1 MKKHALFLIILFIS
15 IISYAQDSLTKP
27 TEKTIFHFA
36 STRPAFS
43 EGILLVPTGK
53 AQVEVGLA
61 YNYFK
66 GGLHE
71 IQHPSFS
78 LKYGISNYFEFRIN
92 GDATTYKYGDSI
104 QTGFHPIYIGM
115 KIKMIDAKRYAP
127 GSSFIGGLSVNI
139 ISTKNF
145 RTKYVAPY
153 FKITMEQFLPKNFG
167 LVYNYGLFWNGED
180 AKPTYNFAL
189 QTNFTKLL
197 KSKSE
202 NSHQQIK
209 PFLEVY
215 CIYPQGQKVDV
226 RANLGFTYLLNKFL
240 QVDLSVGAGLLK
252 NSPRVI
258 SSAGVVV
265 RFPRKDKEA
274 KEKIKK

>member
-1 MKKHALFLIILFIS
+1 MKKLFLLTIAFCAVSL
-15 IISYAQDSLTKP
+15 SYSQDSIPTK

-36 STRPAFS
+36 SSRPAFS
-43 EGILLVPTGK
+43 EGALLVPTGK
-53 AQVEVGLA
+53 AQVEVGVA

-66 GGLHE
+66 GGAHE

-92 GDATTYKYGDSI
+92 GDATTYKNMDSSI
-104 QTGFHPIYIGM
+104 TGFHPIYIGM

-127 GSSFIGGLSVNI
+127 ASSFIGGLSVNI

-153 FKITMEQFLPKNFG
+153 FKITMEQFLPKNVG
-167 LVYNYGLFWNGED
+167 LVYNYGLIWNGED

-189 QTNFTKLL
+189 QTNYTKLL

-215 CIYPQGQKVDV
+215 CIYPQEQKVDL

-258 SSAGVVV
+258 TSAGVVV
-265 RFPRKDKEA
+265 RFPRKDKEK
-274 KEKIKK
+274 KEKK